1 MPAKKPQEIP
11 ADIRR
16 MSFEKA
22 LEELEA
28 IVRHLEGGEVGLED
42 SIATYDRGN
51 LLKRHCE
58 DKLAAAR
65 EKIEQIELAPDGGVS
80 AAPLKTD

>member
-11 ADIRR
+11 AEIRR

-22 LEELEA
+22 LEELEG
-28 IVRHLEGGEVGLED
+28 IVKQLEGGEVGLED
-42 SIATYDRGN
+42 SIVTYDRGT

-65 EKIEQIELAPDGGVS
+65 EKIEQIELAPDGSVTATPMKS
-80 AAPLKTD
+80 D